1 MISTKDFIK
10 LVEDNIKEYDDFSK
24 NVEVIQVWYS
34 KNIQNHKGMF
44 IVRDKDDNLIYDYYI
59 EATYNGDARELY
71 LDFYSKIFKHT
82 IKIN

>member
-34 KNIQNHKGMF
+34 KNIQNH
-44 IVRDKDDNLIYDYYI
+44 N
-59 EATYNGDARELY
+59 
-71 LDFYSKIFKHT
+71 
-82 IKIN
+82 

>member
-44 IVRDKDDNLIYDYYI
+44 IVRDKDDNLMY
-59 EATYNGDARELY
+59 
-71 LDFYSKIFKHT
+71 
-82 IKIN
+82 